1 MSRTDPDDAKRLTGI
16 YGLEGPRLA
25 RERAASLFCTYPAF
39 GAEEPVMP
47 EPPEQM
53 PAAVGRG
60 HLRACHG
67 DREQVIGVLKAAFV
81 QGRLGTDELNARVGR
96 ALAARTSADLAT
108 LTADLPA
115 GLAASEP
122 SYEPARARA
131 PRRVRPA
138 AWLMCLGAVLTLA
151 DAATVLVTL
160 GGVRSAA
167 VQDVDFVDFA
177 GGRWHIFTLTVIV
190 PALASA
196 PIVAGVWLWLAWA
209 NRRGYAWSRP
219 AFLAFVGIL
228 TIGQLFVF
236 SASAGKDALPYT
248 WADLLATTA
257 LWLVGLVAMTLIYT
271 EKASPYYQRRAAT
284 RAATP
289 TNGTGR

>member
-1 MSRTDPDDAKRLTGI
+1 M
-16 YGLEGPRLA
+16 
-25 RERAASLFCTYPAF
+25 
-39 GAEEPVMP
+39 
-47 EPPEQM
+47 
-53 PAAVGRG
+53 
-60 HLRACHG
+60 
-67 DREQVIGVLKAAFV
+67 
-81 QGRLGTDELNARVGR
+81 GR
-96 ALAARTSADLAT
+96 ALAARTCADLAT

-115 GLAASEP
+115 GLAAAQP
-122 SYEPARARA
+122 PYQPARARE
-131 PRRVRPA
+131 PLPVRA
-138 AWLMCLGAVLTLA
+138 AVWLMCLGAVLTLA

-160 GGVRSAA
+160 PGVKSAA
-167 VQDVDFVDFA
+167 VQDMDFA
-177 GGRWHIFTLTVIV
+177 GGRWHIFMLTVIV

-257 LWLVGLVAMTLIYT
+257 LWLVGLVAMTLIFT
-271 EKASPYYQRRAAT
+271 EKASPYYRRRAAT

-289 TNGTGR
+289 ANGTGR